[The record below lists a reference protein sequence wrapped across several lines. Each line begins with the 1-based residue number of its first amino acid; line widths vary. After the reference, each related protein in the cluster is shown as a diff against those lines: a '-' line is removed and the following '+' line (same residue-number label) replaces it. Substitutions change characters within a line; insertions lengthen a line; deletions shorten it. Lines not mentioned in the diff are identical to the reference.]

1 MRMKE
6 RMMICLMLQMA
17 LTCWTIVGQ
26 RAVHVREAAAFAENE
41 SIFVVEAAITPLPSV
56 EEPPPSDTP
65 APPTATLPPDDAD
78 TMLRV
83 EVIRETAV
91 PPSWT
96 GKRVLI
102 YHTHTWEAYEQ
113 VPEAPY
119 KETEKWRTRDNE
131 HNVVAVGEA
140 LTASLTALG
149 LTVVHDTTAFE
160 PPNLDDAYERSL
172 DMLEERASAGEQY
185 DLYIDLHRDALSSAS
200 TIRRSVVIGGEES
213 ARFMVLIGKG
223 TTGGYAE
230 KPDWESNQIIAE
242 RITSSL
248 NGQCEGLARDVKIKT
263 GRFNQHVADCCVLIE
278 CGVNTNTLEQVLCG
292 VPYLAQA
299 IADALAE

>member
-1 MRMKE
+1 ML
-6 RMMICLMLQMA
+6 CLLLQLA
-17 LTCWTIVGQ
+17 VTCWSIWGQ
-26 RAVHVREAAAFAENE
+26 QALRQRDAAAAYAEGVY
-41 SIFVVEAAITPLPSV
+41 IFEVEVA
-56 EEPPPSDTP
+56 SDTP
-65 APPTATLPPDDAD
+65 APSVTAPAPTGTPVPSDTPPPTPTSVD

-83 EVIRETAV
+83 EVIRETAE
-91 PPSWT
+91 PPSWA

-113 VPEAPY
+113 TADDPY
-119 KETEKWRTRDNE
+119 RETEKWRTKDSA
-131 HNVVAVGEA
+131 HNVVAVGDA

-160 PPNLDDAYERSL
+160 PPNLDDAYDRSL
-172 DMLEERASAGEQY
+172 AMLEERAAAGERY

-200 TIRRSVVIGGEES
+200 TIKRTVTIGGEEV
-213 ARFMVLIGKG
+213 ARFMVLVGKG
-223 TTGGYAE
+223 TTGGYTA
-230 KPDWESNQIIAE
+230 KPDWEANHLIAE

-248 NGQCEGLARDVKIKT
+248 NGQCDGLARDIKVKT

-278 CGVNTNTLEQVLCG
+278 CGVNTNTLEQVING